1 MEGGIDAH
9 RRVERPLQVGEEG
22 AAALEAFIE
31 DNGQAKHR
39 LVGVHREV
47 GLGTRTIAH
56 QEGVVH
62 AITRGSFARFVA
74 LKLGGGAVAI
84 ALSLVWGRSRVL
96 HAAFVS
102 VLVLAGAANAAR
114 EIHAKTAPRAFIYD
128 ARILPVSE
136 FYSEYR
142 DAPLGDCERLL
153 ARS

>member
-1 MEGGIDAH
+1 MLGASSGRAGLAAH
-9 RRVERPLQVGEEG
+9 FWVEQLVVARARRRSRDRQ
-22 AAALEAFIE
+22 AFTCFQFIP
-31 DNGQAKHR
+31 
-39 LVGVHREV
+39 
-47 GLGTRTIAH
+47 H

>member
-1 MEGGIDAH
+1 M
-9 RRVERPLQVGEEG
+9 
-22 AAALEAFIE
+22 
-31 DNGQAKHR
+31 
-39 LVGVHREV
+39 
-47 GLGTRTIAH
+47 
-56 QEGVVH
+56 H

-102 VLVLAGAANAAR
+102 ALVLAGAANAAR